1 MSRPFSY
8 NDENFT
14 VIGNIL
20 FVHFKDVIERK
31 AGEPII
37 EVPPEIFN
45 RLYGY
50 SNVVVSSLNAE
61 NVRSGSYPIKI
72 VEKDDKHYIVFNDDR
87 SSTTS
92 TCRHFY
98 CYYLL
103 KDI

>member
-20 FVHFKDVIERK
+20 FVHFNDIRGRE

-37 EVPPEIFN
+37 EVPPEIFK

-50 SNVVVSSLNAE
+50 TNVVSSSLNSQNSESE
-61 NVRSGSYPIKI
+61 NFPITI
-72 VEKDDKHYIVFNDDR
+72 VEQNGKHYIAFKNTR
-87 SSTTS
+87 YSTSYTY
-92 TCRHFY
+92 RYHY

>member
-20 FVHFKDVIERK
+20 FVHFNDVLERK
-31 AGEPII
+31 ANEPII
-37 EVPPEIFN
+37 EVPPEIFK

-50 SNVVVSSLNAE
+50 TNIVSSSLNEPSSESE
-61 NVRSGSYPIKI
+61 NFPITI
-72 VEKDDKHYIVFNDDR
+72 VEKNGKHYIAFHNPR
-87 SSTTS
+87 YSTTHPI
-92 TCRHFY
+92 RHHY

>member
-20 FVHFKDVIERK
+20 FVHFNDTHKRK
-31 AGEPII
+31 AKEPVI

-50 SNVVVSSLNAE
+50 TNLAITSYSAEYASS
-61 NVRSGSYPIKI
+61 SSFPIIIIQKNGR
-72 VEKDDKHYIVFNDDR
+72 HYIAFVNDR
-87 SSTTS
+87 QSVNFSYRYYY
-92 TCRHFY
+92 CFY
-98 CYYLL
+98 FL